1 VHLPGRHH
9 RLRARL
15 ALFSVVLT
23 AIACAALMTA
33 AALVPAP
40 PAALAFVV
48 LACVACPMAASFE
61 LARALAALRE
71 PYAALRRELDRLP
84 ETPHPLGY

>member
-1 VHLPGRHH
+1 MHVAGRHP
-9 RLRARL
+9 RRRARL
-15 ALFSVVLT
+15 AFLSAALT
-23 AIACAALMTA
+23 AIACVSLMTA

-48 LACVACPMAASFE
+48 LACVACPMAATFE
-61 LARALAALRE
+61 LARALAVLRE
-71 PYAALRRELDRLP
+71 PYAALQRELDRLP